1 MECTFSC
8 ELNQITGGPEI
19 IKYTREDFKEL
30 KIDFGDGEED
40 YMLFKLAA
48 KNWIDKLDYMHD
60 LNVST
65 QSEAK
70 IIEIS
75 TTY

>member
-60 LNVST
+60 LNVNT
-65 QSEAK
+65 
-70 IIEIS
+70 
-75 TTY
+75 